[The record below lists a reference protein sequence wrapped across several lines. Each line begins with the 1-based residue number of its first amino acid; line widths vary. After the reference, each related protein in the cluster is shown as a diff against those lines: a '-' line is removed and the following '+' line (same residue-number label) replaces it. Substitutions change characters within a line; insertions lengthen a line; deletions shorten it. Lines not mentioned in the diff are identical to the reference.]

1 MSESDAGTD
10 AEGGTPREVPETDA
24 EWRERLGE
32 DAYRVMRQQGTEARF
47 SGEHV
52 DRTDDGVY
60 RCKGCGTV
68 LFDSSTKY
76 DSSCGWPSFY
86 AAADEETR
94 IRREVDTSH
103 GMRRIEVLCDGCDSH
118 LGHVF
123 QDGPEPTGERFC
135 INSVALE
142 FEPREE

>member
-1 MSESDAGTD
+1 MSDTD
-10 AEGGTPREVPETDA
+10 AETAPRDVPETDA

-32 DAYRVMRQQGTEARF
+32 EAYEVMRQRGTEARF

-52 DRTDDGVY
+52 DRDDDGVY

-68 LFDSSTKY
+68 LFDASTKY
-76 DSSCGWPSFY
+76 DSGCGWPSFY
-86 AAADEETR
+86 AAEDEEAR
-94 IRREVDTSH
+94 IRRETDSRH
-103 GMRRIEVLCDGCDSH
+103 GMRRVEVLCDVCDSH

-142 FEPREE
+142 FEPRTE